1 MFYFLDSR
9 FWSNPALIV
18 LFLTSLV
25 VVIFGRYLIV
35 SIFYQKLLS
44 LFGKKL
50 RNSFVANSVQIKR
63 EIKWSFLS
71 SLTFACIC
79 TVCFLAYQHSL
90 TAIYI
95 NRDEYSLLYFFF
107 SPVLVL
113 ALYETYYYWLHR
125 WMHTPRIFKYIH
137 KAHHTSVMP
146 TVFTAFS
153 FHPLEAFFQFIFFA
167 ILIFVLP
174 IHPAMM
180 ATVFIILTFF
190 AVVNHS
196 GYEVYSSSIQKYI
209 IGSSHHD
216 LHHEELRTNFG
227 LNFTWWDKLIGTE
240 SIKGIEKSINSD

>member
-1 MFYFLDSR
+1 MFYFLDTG

-18 LFLTSLV
+18 LFMTSLV
-25 VVIFGRYLIV
+25 AVIFGRYLIV
-35 SIFYQKLLS
+35 SFFYQNVLS

-50 RNSFVANSVQIKR
+50 RNSFNTNSVQIKR

-71 SLTFACIC
+71 SLTFSGIFAG
-79 TVCFLAYQHSL
+79 CFLAYQYNL
-90 TAIYI
+90 TAIYT
-95 NRDEYSLLYFFF
+95 NPEEYSLLYFFF

-113 ALYETYYYWLHR
+113 VLYETYYYWLHR
-125 WMHTPRIFKYIH
+125 WMHTPRIFKHIH
-137 KAHHTSVMP
+137 KAHHTSVKP

-153 FHPLEAFFQFIFFA
+153 FHPLEAFFQFIVFA

-180 ATVFIILTFF
+180 AAVFTILTVF

-196 GYEVYSSSIQKYI
+196 GHEVYSSSIQKHI

-216 LHHEELRTNFG
+216 LHHKELRTNFG
-227 LNFTWWDKLIGTE
+227 LNFTWWDKIIGTE
-240 SIKGIEKSINSD
+240 STKGMQE